1 MPIIA
6 CSLTFDQS
14 TMERMMQHDAIVQ
27 DYRALFCLLDWSVIP
42 DNQPAPSEPGR
53 RPYPLSAYLKALLVK
68 VREGFSSCTHLRAF
82 LLKHPL
88 LVIEPGFRLHV
99 DITQP

>member
-1 MPIIA
+1 
-6 CSLTFDQS
+6 
-14 TMERMMQHDAIVQ
+14 MERMMQHDAIVQ